1 MQLTRFTDYALRL
14 LIFLAHQPEELT
26 TIKRV
31 ADTHGISE
39 DHLTK
44 VVQRMSKLGYIR
56 TVRGKNGG
64 IGAAR
69 NPADISIGR
78 VIRDV
83 EPLAPVECFLEDYA
97 GGCRLYPNCALR
109 GVLQS
114 AQSQFLKSLD
124 ACSVADVMGPSA
136 WDSPGASRATACN
149 KPRRRSASAQR
160 KRARRK

>member
-1 MQLTRFTDYALRL
+1 M
-14 LIFLAHQPEELT
+14 FLAHHPDELT

-31 ADTHGISE
+31 ADAHEISE

-44 VVQRMSKLGYIR
+44 VVQRLAKLGYIK

-64 IGAAR
+64 IKVAK

-97 GGCRLYPNCALR
+97 GSCRLYPNCALR
-109 GVLQS
+109 GVLQT

-124 ACSVADVMGPSA
+124 ARSIADVMGSKVWNA
-136 WDSPGASRATACN
+136 QAVSRGTAN
-149 KPRRRSASAQR
+149 EPRRRPARAES